1 MAPQNTNA
9 AQHAEPVQVPIDL
22 SALNHLFNPEY
33 YKPKESPDVCEDE
46 DEDEDGTIEAERPEI
61 HVHAI
66 LSNETEDYIRILKTL
81 AEILPVYD
89 YALKGTY
96 YGAAIARERW
106 CKVLHLLGKVR
117 EEIAHGM
124 GVCIAD
130 RLSEWQD
137 NYL

>member
-1 MAPQNTNA
+1 MTKNTTNA

-33 YKPKESPDVCEDE
+33 YKPKESPAVYEDDDE
-46 DEDEDGTIEAERPEI
+46 DDDETMEAERPNI

-66 LSNETEDYIRILKTL
+66 LSHETEDYIRIFKTL

-89 YALKGTY
+89 YALRGTY

-106 CKVLHLLGKVR
+106 CKVLHLFQELR
-117 EEIAHGM
+117 NEIAHDM